1 MKFLKNI
8 VLLAVILVLS
18 YLTASYFGGWYDK
31 FSPQYDNT
39 LGVGVDFLKSLVG
52 LPFAY
57 IFFTTLI
64 FQTLATGNKTKW
76 TIWLLVPAFLFFL
89 SGDIQH
95 IYLPLALSLIAC
107 VLAKLLN
114 LLISKFKRPNT
125 PMVIR

>member
-1 MKFLKNI
+1 MKKNI
-8 VLLAVILVLS
+8 VLFIVVLILS
-18 YLTASYFGGWYDK
+18 YFTASYFGSWYDN
-31 FSPQYDNT
+31 FSPQSDDSWFN
-39 LGVGVDFLKSLVG
+39 LGKQELIFMVG

-57 IFFTTLI
+57 IFFTTLL
-64 FQTLATGNKTKW
+64 FQTLASGNKTKW
-76 TIWLLVPAFLFFL
+76 TIWLLVPAFFFFL

-95 IYLPLALSLIAC
+95 IYLPVALAIIAC